1 MEKWQ
6 IITSLLC
13 LILEFV
19 CIYKFAQ
26 EDKEDIEDGIKINHS
41 RKAIIVSM
49 LCLIFTLITHRFE
62 LFVCYLLVWWWLFDI
77 TLNYMRGL
85 PLFYVGKISILDQ
98 LLKLFPFHVF
108 INKLIYSILILII
121 NYKLLK

>member
-6 IITSLLC
+6 IATSLLC

-19 CIYKFAQ
+19 CIYKFADQ
-26 EDKEDIEDGIKINHS
+26 DYDSINRDIKINHT
-41 RKAIIVSM
+41 RKAIIVTA
-49 LCLIFTLITHRFE
+49 LCFLFALITHRFE